1 MRAPRVALDV
11 VQGYRTVSVPNVCD
25 ALDRCSLPL
34 GPRGIVPTWSG
45 CRKIVGPA
53 ATLKLVPTS
62 VSTASPVIGTL
73 RAIVDA
79 HAGDVLVIDY
89 GSRTDVNTMGG
100 VAGATA
106 VHSGLAGC
114 VSDGCVRDIEEYRAM
129 DFPVYAR
136 GPIQSSIR
144 GRCGYG
150 GHGIDVELGG
160 VTVHPG
166 DLIFGDESGVLVIPR
181 ERIIEILAIARQL
194 KATEDTVIAAI
205 RRGEDPIEAHE
216 KVRYD
221 QMTAPAAGGQ

>member
-1 MRAPRVALDV
+1 MRPYRFAPELI
-11 VQGYRTVSVPNVCD
+11 QGFRTVSVPNVSD
-25 ALDRCSLPL
+25 ALDRFGLPL
-34 GPRGIVPTWSG
+34 GPRGIVPMWSG
-45 CRKIVGPA
+45 CRKLVGAA
-53 ATLKLVPTS
+53 ATLKLVPLS
-62 VSTASPVIGTL
+62 ASKHSPVIGTL
-73 RAIVDA
+73 KAIVDA

-106 VHSGLAGC
+106 VHTGLAGC

-144 GRCGYG
+144 NRCGYA
-150 GHGIDVELGG
+150 GHAIEVQLGG
-160 VTVHPG
+160 VGVRPG
-166 DLIFGDESGVLVIPR
+166 DLVFGDESGVLVVPR
-181 ERIIEILAIARQL
+181 ERAADVLELAREL
-194 KATEDTVIAAI
+194 KATEDSVIAAI

-221 QMTAPAAGGQ
+221 QLTSRKA